1 MPFQLSPGV
10 NVTEIDLTTVIP
22 AVATTDAAIGG
33 VFRWGPVDKPILV
46 TSEDDLVNKFGK
58 PSNLNPET
66 FFTAASYLAY
76 SDSLYVSRAFS
87 EEGYSQL
94 FTATSVD
101 ATNTTVTVAEA
112 DESVFTV
119 GDIVFGES
127 IPTGTTIV
135 SVSNAGSVTDIEL
148 SALPTSSASV
158 DLSIFDGARSFNAVA
173 NSDGVALHLH
183 NVRNE
188 EHYEEKEDNFQS
200 ACHYIARYQGDL
212 GNSMAISVCPTSA
225 AFSRSVVL
233 ADTTGGDG
241 KTENEKISFTVGSAN
256 ATISIEANTA
266 AAGTSTESQNA
277 VDEVLGFL
285 SVGDKIKAGNSTVGF
300 QYMEIKSIGSSTVAG
315 DDATAEIE
323 FTDTFNQAGAV
334 DQTTLVRYW
343 QFWDVVSGAPGQSPY
358 QFAQG
363 NTSAQ
368 DEMHVV
374 VYDEDGKITG
384 NPGTILEVW
393 DRVSRATDAKNADAG
408 SNYVKDVIN
417 QSSNW
422 VYYAEDI
429 STATS
434 ATSADLAS
442 STSGNPKAWS
452 FVGGRDVGDETN
464 SGCSI
469 GRVIAAYEHFKSA
482 EDIDISLILTGKSRG
497 GGVGA
502 QLGNWLV
509 DNIAETRKDCVVFM
523 SPEKGDVVANAGG
536 TEEDDVVNFRN
547 QCRST
552 SYAVL
557 DSGYKYMYDKY
568 NDVYRWI
575 PLNGDIAGLAAR
587 TDDVRDP
594 WFSPAGF
601 NRGQIKNVVK
611 LAWNPKKAERDLLYK
626 NGINP
631 VVNFPGQGIVLFGDK
646 TLLAKPSAFD
656 RINVRRLFIV
666 LEKAIATAAKF
677 TLFEF
682 NDTFTRASFVNLV
695 EPYLRD
701 VQGRRGIT
709 DFVVVCD
716 ETNNTGEVIDRN
728 EFIGDIYIKPARSI
742 NFIQLNFVAVRTGV
756 EFSEVIG
763 NF

>member
-1 MPFQLSPGV
+1 
-10 NVTEIDLTTVIP
+10 
-22 AVATTDAAIGG
+22 
-33 VFRWGPVDKPILV
+33 
-46 TSEDDLVNKFGK
+46 
-58 PSNLNPET
+58 
-66 FFTAASYLAY
+66 
-76 SDSLYVSRAFS
+76 LYVSRAFS

-94 FTATSVD
+94 YTATSVD

-135 SVSNAGSVTDIEL
+135 SVTNAGSVTDIEL

-212 GNSMAISVCPTSA
+212 GNSMAVSVCPTSA
-225 AFSRSVVL
+225 AFSRSVIL

-241 KTENEKISFTVGSAN
+241 KTENEKISFVVGSAN

-285 SVGDKIKAGNSTVGF
+285 SVGDKIKAGNSSVGF
-300 QYMEIKSIGSSTVAG
+300 QYMEVKAIGSSTVAG
-315 DDATAEIE
+315 DDATAIIQ
-323 FTDTFNQAGAV
+323 FTDTFNQAGSV

-363 NTSAQ
+363 NTNAQ

-434 ATSADLAS
+434 ATSASLAS

-452 FVGGRDVGDETN
+452 FVGGRDVGDETS

-523 SPEKGDVVANAGG
+523 SPDKADVVANAGG
-536 TEEDDVVNFRN
+536 TEEDDVVDFRN

-646 TLLAKPSAFD
+646 TLLARPSAFD